1 MDENIKFRDRDLII
15 SSVVAI
21 PTGAVIIL
29 CSLAIFSGGDLQA
42 ALAMILIS
50 IVCTLGISLLIWIP
64 LCWLAG
70 MLTIG
75 MSVGLVKLLS
85 SQVQQKVPGEA
96 IVKPAIV
103 DRALAERQSL
113 ANYIRK
119 AQKKGFSAS
128 QIESRLRQ
136 EGWSVTEI
144 ANAQALVESTS

>member
-29 CSLAIFSGGDLQA
+29 CSLAIFSGDLQA

-70 MLTIG
+70 ILTIG
-75 MSVGLVKLLS
+75 ISVGLVKLLR

-96 IVKPAIV
+96 IVQPAIV

-119 AQKKGFSAS
+119 AQKKGLSES
-128 QIESRLRQ
+128 QIQSRLRQ